1 MAEMLKRAVVIGGA
15 CVDLKGRPLHPLMA
29 RTSNA
34 GLLARTTGGV
44 ALNIALNLAKLGLS
58 PLFISML
65 GDDPEGRHLAETCS
79 EAGIDTSRI
88 VLSPR
93 ERTAIYQAVMDEEGE
108 LYVAIAAMR
117 IFDCF
122 TPEFLSLHESAL
134 LQASLVIA
142 DTNPPPETLHF
153 LIEFCRKHN
162 IALWIEPTTADKS
175 RKIFPHLDGI
185 TYLSPNREEL
195 EILVGKK
202 LSTIHQMV
210 NGARELIAQGVR
222 HVFVTLDVDGVLWV
236 DGQGFIHTPTAQ
248 VPIADVTGA
257 GDAFV
262 AGSIRAILAGLPM
275 KRAVQHGIA
284 SAVLTIQVHESVRSD
299 LTADFVESAVK
310 EFFPN
315 GD

>member
-1 MAEMLKRAVVIGGA
+1 MAERKRVVVIGGA
-15 CVDLKGRPLHPLMA
+15 CVDLKGWPLHPLLA

-44 ALNIALNLAKLGLS
+44 ALNIALNMARLNLS

-65 GDDPEGRHLAETCS
+65 GDDPEGRHLAETCVS
-79 EAGIDTSRI
+79 AGIDTSRI
-88 VLSPR
+88 VLSR
-93 ERTAIYQAVMDEEGE
+93 EERTAIYQAVLDEEGE

-122 TPEFLSLHESAL
+122 TPEFISRHESAL
-134 LQASLVIA
+134 SEASLIIA

-153 LIEFCRKHN
+153 LADFCRKRG
-162 IALWIEPTTADKS
+162 IPLWVEPTTADKC
-175 RKIFPHLDGI
+175 RKIFPQLDGI

-195 EILVGKK
+195 EMLVGRK
-202 LSTIHQMV
+202 LSSVSDMV
-210 NGARELIAQGVR
+210 EGARELIARGIS
-222 HVFVTLDVDGVLWV
+222 HIFVTLDVNGVLWV
-236 DGQGFIHTPTAQ
+236 DGRGWLHTPTAS

-262 AGSIRAILAGLPM
+262 AGTVRAILSALPM
-275 KRAVQHGIA
+275 EVAVKHGVA
-284 SAVLTIQVHESVRSD
+284 AAVLTIQVHESVRSD
-299 LTADFVESAVK
+299 LSPDSVESAVR

-315 GD
+315 GS